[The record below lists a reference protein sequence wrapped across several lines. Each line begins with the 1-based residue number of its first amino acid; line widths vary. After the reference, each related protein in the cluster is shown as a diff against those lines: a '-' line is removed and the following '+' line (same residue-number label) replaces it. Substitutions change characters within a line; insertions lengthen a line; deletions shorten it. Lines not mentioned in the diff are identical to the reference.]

1 MATTMR
7 IIQKSKDNHENAKA
21 RRHETNDLASFF
33 VVSSC
38 FRDFVV
44 AF

>member
-1 MATTMR
+1 MR
-7 IIQKSKDNHENAKA
+7 IIQEPKDNHEAAKA
-21 RRHETNDLASFF
+21 RSYEQTILLFFF
-33 VVSSC
+33 VVSSR